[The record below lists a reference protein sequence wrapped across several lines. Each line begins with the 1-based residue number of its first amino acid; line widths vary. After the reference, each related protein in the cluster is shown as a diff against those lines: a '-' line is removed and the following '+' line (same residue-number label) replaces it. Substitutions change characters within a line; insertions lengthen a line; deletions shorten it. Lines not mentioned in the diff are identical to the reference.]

1 MTRLLLGIDC
11 GSTVTKAALF
21 DLDGR
26 ELAGSSS
33 GTETM
38 SLANGGVER
47 SAEGSGTASSARSGP
62 S

>member
-1 MTRLLLGIDC
+1 MTDLLLGIDC

-26 ELAGSSS
+26 ELAGRSS
-33 GTETM
+33 GTETT

-47 SAEGSGTASSARSGP
+47 SAEGILGASSARSGR